1 MKVFVV
7 HNRYSNRVPS
17 GENMVVVEEC
27 AQLVAAGHEVLTWFR
42 SNDDLLNRGVVS
54 LMASAGRAVHSPR
67 DVVGVDQ
74 MIEAHRPDVMHVHNT
89 LPLLSPSV
97 IRPAAKR
104 EIPVVHTVHNYRLA
118 CASGTLFRDGRPC
131 ADCRGRRVRWPAAVH
146 GCYGGSRVASAVA
159 ATSISA
165 HRSTW
170 DQIDRFLAISQQVA
184 EFLVE
189 EGVPRDRITV
199 KPNSVADPGI
209 TTAAGTGWL
218 FVGRLEAEK
227 GVQLLLDA
235 WRLLPHDPVRTLTI
249 AGDGPLRPMVAEAAR
264 LLPTVSYVGQQTQA
278 ELAELFR
285 SSAGTIVPSTWAEG
299 FGRVAVESFSHGRP
313 VIATR
318 MGALATIVD
327 HTVGWTCDTVPR
339 SLAHTI
345 VSAGAESAHA
355 KGVAARERYLKR
367 YTPAAVLDHLV
378 NTYREVIEAGHL
390 PRHRR

>member
-1 MKVFVV
+1 
-7 HNRYSNRVPS
+7 
-17 GENMVVVEEC
+17 
-27 AQLVAAGHEVLTWFR
+27 
-42 SNDDLLNRGVVS
+42 
-54 LMASAGRAVHSPR
+54 
-67 DVVGVDQ
+67 
-74 MIEAHRPDVMHVHNT
+74 
-89 LPLLSPSV
+89 V
-97 IRPAAKR
+97 IRPAVKR
-104 EIPVVHTVHNYRLA
+104 EIPVVHTVHNYRLV

-146 GCYGGSRVASAVA
+146 GCYGGSRLASAVA

-199 KPNSVADPGI
+199 KPNSVTDPGI

-235 WRLLPHDPVRTLTI
+235 WRLLPHDPARTLTI
-249 AGDGPLRPMVAEAAR
+249 AGDGPLRPMVAEAVR

-327 HTVGWTCDTVPR
+327 HAVGWTCNPETR
-339 SLAHTI
+339 SLADAIIAAT
-345 VSAGAESAHA
+345 AECAKA

>member
-327 HTVGWTCDTVPR
+327 DTVGWTCDTAPR
-339 SLAHTI
+339 SLADTI
-345 VSAGAESAHA
+345 VSASAESTHA

>member
-146 GCYGGSRVASAVA
+146 GCYGGSRLASAVA

-170 DQIDRFLAISQQVA
+170 DQIDRFLAISQRVA

-235 WRLLPHDPVRTLTI
+235 WRLLPHDPARTLTI
-249 AGDGPLRPMVAEAAR
+249 AGDGPLRSTVVEAAR
-264 LLPTVSYVGQQTQA
+264 QLPTISYVEQQTQT

-285 SSAGTIVPSTWAEG
+285 ASAGTIVPSTWAEG

-327 HTVGWTCDTVPR
+327 DTVGWTCDTAPR
-339 SLAHTI
+339 SLADTI
-345 VSAGAESAHA
+345 VSASAESTHA
-355 KGVAARERYLKR
+355 KGVAARDRYLKR

-378 NTYREVIEAGHL
+378 DTYREVIEAGHL